1 MSSTTLQERVTIA
14 LSATK
19 GLSQAGLAR
28 ACEIAR
34 SSVNAW
40 VKGGTDSIDGKYLTS
55 AAMYLHV
62 DPHWLSTGEGPM
74 LPLSER
80 RLAPGS
86 LAHLTR
92 EYGPMPPTSNVTELD
107 PQRIRVPLI
116 SWIQAGEL
124 SDVVDLFHPGEAVQW
139 EDALKSKPGHHS
151 YALLVEGDSMVSH
164 TGAHSFPPG
173 TVLIVDPERGANA
186 GDYVIAKDVQ
196 TQKAT
201 FKQLTTDGARWYLKP
216 LNTQYPTIEIDDP
229 AMRVIGRV
237 IEAKPPSVKL

>member
-1 MSSTTLQERVTIA
+1 MATEYGTRLKTARNRLKLTQKQLEKLTGIAQSTISTAEKHGHGSTETTVLA
-14 LSATK
+14 LALK
-19 GLSQAGLAR
+19 
-28 ACEIAR
+28 
-34 SSVNAW
+34 
-40 VKGGTDSIDGKYLTS
+40 
-55 AAMYLHV
+55 V
-62 DPHWLSTGEGPM
+62 DPHWLATGEGEMEPK
-74 LPLSER
+74 
-80 RLAPGS
+80 GS
-86 LAHLTR
+86 LARVSMGLDT
-92 EYGPMPPTSNVTELD
+92 EIKFAQPSGISNVTELD

-216 LNTQYPTIEIDDP
+216 LNAQYPTIEIDDP